1 MNTQILQ
8 FNTNNILLCASEING
23 GGVVAFPT
31 ETVYGLGA
39 DALNPNAVKKI
50 YEAKGRPSDNPL
62 ICHIFDKSQI
72 EKFAYL
78 TPIAE
83 KIIDTFMPGPITIIL
98 KKKPIVP
105 DIVTGGLDTVGIR
118 MPNHK
123 GALEFIRAC
132 NTPICAP
139 SANTSSKPSPTT
151 AKHVFSDLNG
161 KIKYILD
168 GGSCKVG
175 LESTIVDCVNLTLLR
190 QGGLPK
196 EQLENLVGALKT
208 DVVSDVPLCPGMKY
222 KHYSPN
228 ASVYVALVGDNMAKR
243 IMDEYDK
250 DNSKTVILT
259 LNGSYEG
266 RNVLSVGNS
275 VDEYAHNLFA
285 YFRMLDEQGYE
296 RIICEGV
303 ADDGVGAALMNRMLK
318 ASGGK
323 TI

>member
-1 MNTQILQ
+1 
-8 FNTNNILLCASEING
+8 
-23 GGVVAFPT
+23 
-31 ETVYGLGA
+31 
-39 DALNPNAVKKI
+39 
-50 YEAKGRPSDNPL
+50 
-62 ICHIFDKSQI
+62 
-72 EKFAYL
+72 
-78 TPIAE
+78 
-83 KIIDTFMPGPITIIL
+83 MPGPITIIL